1 MGSALEAR
9 GWDVANTVVTV
20 FIHGDTLVPENNG
33 AWRLQI
39 DEGATATAVRDAAL
53 EQAQCDIAVGVA
65 AFAALFV
72 GYKSASALQLAG
84 LASGEPHK
92 LREPRDRARAAASMT
107 SHMSCVDSS
116 LLS

>member
-39 DEGATATAVRDAAL
+39 DEGAAATVVRDAAL

-92 LREPRDRARAAASMT
+92 LREVDRAFATRVAPHCAD
-107 SHMSCVDSS
+107 HF
-116 LLS
+116 